1 MLKTRG
7 WWRIVQGTEKKPE
20 AKDEK
25 AVTAEEEK
33 AMSDW
38 EDKALR
44 AAGEL
49 YLSLSDDQK
58 THVEDISDDPVKI
71 WAKLES
77 VHMQKKPGMRFNA
90 WEEFFSIHMEEG
102 DSLSSLMTRIDAAM
116 QKVKNLRPESFIIED
131 LDKELVS
138 MTMIRSLP
146 SSYSHFASSLQPL
159 DKLDKDKL
167 QAAFLNEEVFVWE
180 VTRPRRR
187 SRAQTGGGG

>member
-58 THVEDISDDPVKI
+58 THVEDISNDPVKI

-77 VHMQKKPGMRFNA
+77 VHMQKKPNMRFNA
-90 WEEFFSIHMEEG
+90 WEEFFSIHMAENE
-102 DSLSSLMTRIDAAM
+102 SLSSLMTRIDAAM
-116 QKVKNLRPESFIIED
+116 IKVKNLHPTPFSIDE
-131 LDKELVS
+131 LDKELAA
-138 MTMIRSLP
+138 MTMIRALP
-146 SSYSHFASSLQPL
+146 ASDRKS
-159 DKLDKDKL
+159 
-167 QAAFLNEEVFVWE
+167 VV
-180 VTRPRRR
+180 
-187 SRAQTGGGG
+187 